1 MIPQIGDLVRD
12 KTTGAR
18 YIVVSE
24 IRPSYRVECQLV
36 GTRELFLKFVV
47 DLVKESEVTEEPTQ
61 IDATLAERG
70 KRYGKFKEVSE
81 TIQGL
86 KSVMHTSRNW
96 VKLTASQKE
105 SLDMIQHKI
114 ARMLNGDPTYED
126 NAVDIVGYAT
136 LMLKNM
142 QGDLDI

>member
-1 MIPQIGDLVRD
+1 MIPKIGDLVRD
-12 KTTGAR
+12 KTTGTR
-18 YIVVSE
+18 SIVVSE
-24 IRPSYRVECQLV
+24 IRPSYRVGCQLV

-96 VKLTASQKE
+96 DKLTASQKE